1 MRVKQL
7 GRYTLD
13 RRIGEGGVAK
23 VYRAHD
29 PADKAKTPVV
39 IKVGEATDEKDF
51 LKEANILRRLEH
63 PNIVRI
69 IDYGKE
75 KKKVFIVM
83 EYVRG
88 VDLHALMKAG
98 GKLPLGLAAMVAKA
112 IAAALAT
119 AHALKDDD
127 GSPLNIVHRDV
138 TPTNVLLSEEG
149 HVLLADFGTARW
161 DLSEVATGT
170 GIIKGKYEY
179 LAPEQASGERVTQ
192 SADLYALGLV
202 MFEMLSG
209 KRAYDAN
216 NAFDMIELAASGI
229 LLSAKDTLPK
239 ETHALL
245 PIVERLLKKDIS
257 ERYANAAQARDAIE
271 AAVRV
276 SDAERK
282 ELAARVKR
290 AR

>member
-1 MRVKQL
+1 
-7 GRYTLD
+7 
-13 RRIGEGGVAK
+13 
-23 VYRAHD
+23 
-29 PADKAKTPVV
+29 
-39 IKVGEATDEKDF
+39 
-51 LKEANILRRLEH
+51 
-63 PNIVRI
+63 
-69 IDYGKE
+69 
-75 KKKVFIVM
+75 
-83 EYVRG
+83 
-88 VDLHALMKAG
+88 
-98 GKLPLGLAAMVAKA
+98 
-112 IAAALAT
+112 
-119 AHALKDDD
+119 
-127 GSPLNIVHRDV
+127 
-138 TPTNVLLSEEG
+138 
-149 HVLLADFGTARW
+149 
-161 DLSEVATGT
+161 
-170 GIIKGKYEY
+170 
-179 LAPEQASGERVTQ
+179 
-192 SADLYALGLV
+192 